1 MEEPCKVE
9 QQVKA
14 AVVGTDQM
22 TSVEKMLGPLPPA
35 VVRLRLAASSRPPS
49 FLYRHRT
56 LIREEMPKTLEKKTL
71 ETYVYS
77 GKHEK
82 SRLLPP
88 AVVRVR
94 LAARSRPPS
103 FVYRHRW

>member
-35 VVRLRLAASSRPPS
+35 VVRLRLAASSRLPS
-49 FLYRHRT
+49 FLYSYR
-56 LIREEMPKTLEKKTL
+56 MPKTLEKKTL
-71 ETYVYS
+71 ETHVYS

-82 SRLLPP
+82 SVLSNFKSPI
-88 AVVRVR
+88 A
-94 LAARSRPPS
+94 
-103 FVYRHRW
+103 